1 LMPSIDLDSEQD
13 PTTIGLARGTP
24 MYVVRR
30 SAMLLSYA

>member
-1 LMPSIDLDSEQD
+1 MLSMDFDKEQD